1 MHPTSSRLTLIF
13 SSLGHAYMHLLAAY
27 FFVVVLPLEREWQIP
42 YHELIELWTVGAL
55 LIGLAAL
62 PAGWLSDRW
71 SAAGMMVVFFV
82 GLGVS
87 AIVCGLARSPTSLW
101 VGLCLLGTFASIYHP
116 VGIPWLVRTST
127 TSRGKALGVNGIF
140 GSVGVAG
147 AGIVAGALIDA
158 SGWRAAFIVPGVVSV
173 ATGVAMLLYMRAG
186 LLTDAEEAV
195 SADLERDGASATRAF
210 AILQCTMLCGSLVY
224 HSAQVALPK
233 LFALRLEA
241 LVGGSAFGIGSL
253 IAFVYGMAA
262 LTQVTAGHVAD
273 RWPLKPVYASA
284 FLLQVPLFWLISRI
298 GGPALVLTAGAAL
311 VVNTGALPAENMLL
325 AAATPRDRH
334 GLVFGLKFV
343 LAFGAAPLSI
353 WLVSGFADSIGGFGW
368 IFSVLALLAAIGCLA
383 ALLLPRPVARLA
395 PPAAAT

>member
-1 MHPTSSRLTLIF
+1 
-13 SSLGHAYMHLLAAY
+13 
-27 FFVVVLPLEREWQIP
+27 
-42 YHELIELWTVGAL
+42 
-55 LIGLAAL
+55 
-62 PAGWLSDRW
+62 
-71 SAAGMMVVFFV
+71 
-82 GLGVS
+82 
-87 AIVCGLARSPTSLW
+87 
-101 VGLCLLGTFASIYHP
+101 
-116 VGIPWLVRTST
+116 
-127 TSRGKALGVNGIF
+127 
-140 GSVGVAG
+140 
-147 AGIVAGALIDA
+147 
-158 SGWRAAFIVPGVVSV
+158 
-173 ATGVAMLLYMRAG
+173 
-186 LLTDAEEAV
+186 
-195 SADLERDGASATRAF
+195 
-210 AILQCTMLCGSLVY
+210 MLCGSLVY